1 MRRSWKS
8 RASSTGFTLIELL
21 VVIAIIGVL
30 VALLLPAVQS
40 AREAARRA
48 QCQNNLKQLGIAA
61 HEYHNTYNSFP
72 GGWYCT
78 PPVYDM
84 SGNLLYGDSNC
95 QNPWTPYQNY
105 MWNGIV
111 GLFNSIEQGN
121 LWNEMNLSFPTTDF
135 SNSTSIRRTIDT
147 LMCPSNP
154 RPSTS
159 SFFKNYSTGYPV
171 PTFSNSDPQQIL
183 SVSTRFAA
191 NDYRF
196 NMAAGMI
203 LPVETNSLCPT
214 LDPTNVYCNKYDNG
228 VAYQNSGVG
237 IADITDGTTNTI
249 LMGESLTF
257 QGTWW
262 DAQYCCVRTNNE
274 PNRTINKPI
283 VNQGKQYSTY
293 WMSKHPGVVV
303 FLNSDGSNRIVSNTI
318 NKMVLDKLMT
328 RAGGETISA
337 DEMR

>member
-1 MRRSWKS
+1 MRRSWKPL
-8 RASSTGFTLIELL
+8 ASSTAFTLIELL

-61 HEYHNTYNSFP
+61 HEYHDTYNSFP

-84 SGNLLYGDSNC
+84 TGNLVYGDSNC
-95 QNPWTPYQNY
+95 AIPGTPYQNY

-111 GLFNSIEQGN
+111 GLFNNIEQGN
-121 LWNEMNLSFPTTDF
+121 LWNELNINFPTTDWA
-135 SNSTSIRRTIDT
+135 NSTSTRRTIGT
-147 LMCPSNP
+147 LTCPSNP
-154 RPSTS
+154 RSSAAS
-159 SFFKNYSTGYPV
+159 SFFKNYTVGYPV
-171 PTFSNSDPQQIL
+171 PTSPQPPL
-183 SVSTRFAA
+183 ASVPTRLAA

-196 NMAAGMI
+196 NMAAGMVI
-203 LPVETNSLCPT
+203 NFDSNCPNP
-214 LDPTNVYCNKYDNG
+214 DPTNPYCNIYDNG
-228 VAYQNSGVG
+228 VGYQNSGVG
-237 IADITDGTTNTI
+237 IADIQDGTTNTI

-262 DAQYCCVRTNNE
+262 DATTCCVRSNTD
-274 PNRTINKPI
+274 RTINKPI
-283 VNQGKQYSTY
+283 ISGGQQFSTY

-303 FLNSDGSNRIVSNTI
+303 FLNCDGSNRIVSATI
-318 NKMVLDKLMT
+318 NKTVLNRLMT